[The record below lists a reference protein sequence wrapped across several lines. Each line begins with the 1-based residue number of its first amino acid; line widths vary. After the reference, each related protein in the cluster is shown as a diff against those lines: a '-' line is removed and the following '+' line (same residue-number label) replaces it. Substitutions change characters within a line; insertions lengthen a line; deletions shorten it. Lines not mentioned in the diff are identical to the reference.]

1 MRLSFFYSAEF
12 LVRLQ
17 WLMGGR
23 YRGALVIV
31 RALLCNFLNKVG
43 FV

>member
-1 MRLSFFYSAEF
+1 MWLSFFAAEF

-17 WLMGGR
+17 WLTGGR

-31 RALLCNFLNKVG
+31 RALLCDFLNKVG